1 MLTPFSQQIK
11 GVIHDRRVHMDSAF
25 VVKDVPVV
33 AVVVWM
39 RSTRTRHH
47 DPPRCAQVA
56 DSTPGGAHPPDLVL
70 KCCWQL
76 AFARRTSLDP
86 CAECYAKCIGN
97 RFVQCPGL
105 ISIQQPAS
113 FLDHPVS
120 ELVADHLGVIQRGIR
135 HECSFEPT
143 VPKRIV
149 PVSDTLGNG
158 EA

>member
-1 MLTPFSQQIK
+1 MLTSLSQQIK

-56 DSTPGGAHPPDLVL
+56 DSAPGCAHPPDLVL
-70 KCCWQL
+70 KRRRKLVC
-76 AFARRTSLDP
+76 ARRTSLDP
-86 CAECYAKCIGN
+86 CTERYAKCIGN
-97 RFVQCPGL
+97 RFVHGPGL

-120 ELVADHLGVIQRGIR
+120 KLVADHLGVIQRGIR
-135 HECSFEPT
+135 HECSFAPA

-158 EA
+158 EV